1 MKTNPV
7 SFKSLLVFTIKDGK
21 PKAPVPDLIRASFN
35 NNDFLKQYHLD
46 KDITVFNEKIDGTV
60 YNANSDFCQLLDNK
74 YKLNLP
80 KGSKRVI
87 ITEADFYI
95 NPKDTEKRYF
105 LTAATNEDEN
115 KIHNKLGKSNLFY
128 AAKFKPKKV

>member
-35 NNDFLKQYHLD
+35 NNDFLKQYHLE
-46 KDITVFNEKIDGTV
+46 KDIAVFKEKIDGTV
-60 YNANSDFCQLLDNK
+60 YNANSDFCQRLDEK
-74 YKLNLP
+74 YKNMLP
-80 KGSKRVI
+80 KGSKKVI

-115 KIHNKLGKSNLFY
+115 KIHSKLGKSNLFY
-128 AAKFKPKKV
+128 AAKFKPKQS